1 MKWAKSL
8 IRIADYEIEALRKRV
23 AEVTD
28 RRVACEMILEG
39 LEKEAEFETVGAR
52 TDAEAGWYLVG
63 FREGWKLRK
72 ARAMADLAAVQIEEE
87 GARDALSRAFEELK
101 KVEHVAEIAR
111 VAGVKAEAAR
121 ETVALDEMARQRGHA
136 RGAA

>member
-1 MKWAKSL
+1 MNWAKSL

-23 AEVTD
+23 AEVTG
-28 RRVACEMILEG
+28 RRVACEMVVESLD
-39 LEKEAEFETVGAR
+39 KEAEHETVRAR

-72 ARAMADLAAVQIEEE
+72 ERALANLAAVQIEEQ

-101 KVEHVAEIAR
+101 KVEHVAELAR
-111 VAGVKAEAAR
+111 VAEVRAEAAR
-121 ETVALDEMARQRGHA
+121 ETVALDEMGRQRAA
-136 RGAA
+136 R

>member
-28 RRVACEMILEG
+28 RRIACEMILES
-39 LEKEAEFETVGAR
+39 LEKEAEFETARAR

-72 ARAMADLAAVQIEEE
+72 ARAFAAHAAVQLEEE
-87 GARDALSRAFEELK
+87 GAREALSRAFEELK
-101 KVEHVAEIAR
+101 KVEHVAELSRLAE
-111 VAGVKAEAAR
+111 VKAEAAR
-121 ETVALDEMARQRGHA
+121 ETVALDEMARQRSVA
-136 RGAA
+136 R

>member
-28 RRVACEMILEG
+28 RRIACEMILES
-39 LEKEAEFETVGAR
+39 LEKEAEFETARAR

-72 ARAMADLAAVQIEEE
+72 ARALAAHAAVQLEEE
-87 GARDALSRAFEELK
+87 GAREALSRAFEELK
-101 KVEHVAEIAR
+101 KVEHVAELSRLAE
-111 VAGVKAEAAR
+111 VKAEAAR
-121 ETVALDEMARQRGHA
+121 ETVALDEMARQRSVA
-136 RGAA
+136 R